1 MLRNVAVHSHTGAM
15 DADRCQADGLG
26 QQSQGDY
33 VVIKPV
39 RRTDEGLGVYG
50 RHTPLL
56 VKQLREAALQV
67 KYEDPPESRR
77 FLDQNS
83 ALEATEAVLLG
94 VVGSGAYDV
103 LKWAIL
109 QLAKKGLEL
118 RGKGRTDPVQEGR
131 SPIASADATSGVAGS
146 PDANTET
153 TYELE
158 LISHAATDA
167 QMPQYAVEQVEQR
180 LQRGEVAWQRAL
192 YSNLPQRE
200 AEAVAR
206 SALADFASALNWAED
221 SVLEGSVH
229 ARMDQAGRWV
239 REAFGCTLR
248 RDGNVYSRTCPV
260 DLAHNRIGLSI
271 GGFSRKLCS
280 ICGDDFSECEHK
292 PGVEYRVQ
300 GGGVEPLGWCRV
312 CGKREGCEHFADE
325 TYRARL
331 IVIVVEMDLDEISLV
346 AKPAYPDARLTSIS
360 YSVRELKDALGND
373 FEPGVE
379 VDCNRCLRPCRGLN
393 RLGSE

>member
-15 DADRCQADGLG
+15 DADRCQADGRG

-50 RHTPLL
+50 RRTPLL
-56 VKQLREAALQV
+56 VKKLREAGLQV
-67 KYEDPPESRR
+67 EYEDPPEGRR

-83 ALEATEAVLLG
+83 AMEATEAVLLG
-94 VVGSGAYDV
+94 LVGSGAYDA
-103 LKWAIL
+103 LKWATL

-118 RGKGRTDPVQEGR
+118 RRKGKTESGQQGDM
-131 SPIASADATSGVAGS
+131 PITSADAASHVAVS
-146 PDANTET
+146 RDANSQT

-158 LISHAATDA
+158 LISHDSTDA
-167 QMPQYAVEQVEQR
+167 EMSPYVLDQIEQR
-180 LQRGEVAWQRAL
+180 LQRAEAGWQRAL
-192 YSNLPQRE
+192 NSNRSQGE
-200 AEAVAR
+200 AETVAR

-221 SVLEGSVH
+221 SALEGSVH

-239 REAFGCTLR
+239 REEFGCTLR
-248 RDGNVYSRTCPV
+248 RDGNEYSQTCPV
-260 DLAHNRIGLSI
+260 ALAHNRIGLSI
-271 GGFSRKLCS
+271 GGYSRKLCS
-280 ICGDDFSECEHK
+280 ICGDDFSECQHQ

-300 GGGVEPLGWCRV
+300 GGVEPLGWCRV
-312 CGKREGCEHFADE
+312 CGKREGCEHLADE

-360 YSVRELKDALGND
+360 YSVQELKDALGND

-379 VDCNRCLRPCRGLN
+379 VDCNRCLPPCGGLK
-393 RLGSE
+393 RLGSD

>member
-1 MLRNVAVHSHTGAM
+1 MLRNVADHSHTGAM
-15 DADRCQADGLG
+15 DADRCQADGRG
-26 QQSQGDY
+26 QQNQGDY

-56 VKQLREAALQV
+56 VKQLREAGLQV
-67 KYEDPPESRR
+67 KYEDPPEGRR

-83 ALEATEAVLLG
+83 AVEATEAVLLG

-109 QLAKKGLEL
+109 QLSKKGLKL
-118 RGKGRTDPVQEGR
+118 RAKGRTDPVQQGR
-131 SPIASADATSGVAGS
+131 LPIASADATSGVAGS

-167 QMPQYAVEQVEQR
+167 KMSPYVVEQVEQR
-180 LQRGEVAWQRAL
+180 LQRGEGAWQRAL
-192 YSNLPQRE
+192 DSNLPETE

-206 SALADFASALNWAED
+206 SALAEFASALNWAED

-239 REAFGCTLR
+239 REEFGCTLR
-248 RDGNVYSRTCPV
+248 RDGNEYSQACPV
-260 DLAHNRIGLSI
+260 ALAHNRIGLSI
-271 GGFSRKLCS
+271 GGYSRKLCS
-280 ICGDDFSECEHK
+280 ICGEDFSECQHQ
-292 PGVEYRVQ
+292 PGVEYRAQ
-300 GGGVEPLGWCRV
+300 GGLEPLGWCRV
-312 CGKREGCEHFADE
+312 CGNKDGCEHLADE

-331 IVIVVEMDLDEISLV
+331 IAIVVEMDLDEISLV
-346 AKPAYPDARLTSIS
+346 AKPAHPDARLTSVS
-360 YSVRELKDALGND
+360 YSVRELKDALGDD

-379 VDCNRCLRPCRGLN
+379 VDCNRCLRPCQGLN
-393 RLGSE
+393 RLGP